1 MNNEL
6 DGHEKSG
13 TLKDFVCGMSVTV
26 DSKNFTQYKDVTY
39 YFCGGRCKEKFLL
52 APESYLQKAFS
63 LPKKM
68 PVIVGAKYICP
79 MDPEVSEDAPGYC
92 PKCGM
97 ALEPEVPIID
107 GDENSE
113 LKMFTKY
120 FWFSLPLSGV
130 VFVLAMF
137 GHQLSLF
144 SMEMQGWIEFGFS
157 LPVVLWAGLPIFE
170 RAIQSLKNKSPNM
183 WTLIGMG
190 IFSAF
195 VYSIIAVIFPEIF
208 PLNFQSMGRVSIYFE
223 AAVVIIT
230 LTLLGQVMEL
240 RARSQTSLAIKSL
253 LNLAPKMARRI
264 TQDGIEEDVEID
276 HIHVGDLLRV
286 RPGEKVSVDGIVVE
300 GGSLIDES
308 MITGEPIPVNKKIGD
323 FVIGSTLNTTG
334 SIVIKAKHVGLQ
346 TMLSQIIQLVSKAQR
361 SKAPMQKMADIV
373 AKYFVVTVV
382 AVALTTLLVWGFLGP
397 QPSWVYG
404 LINAVAVLIVACP
417 CALGLATPM
426 SIMVASGVAAKK
438 GILFQD
444 AVAIEKLQTITTL
457 LVDKTGTLTEGRP
470 IFQEVIFLPGFDE
483 GTILK
488 LAASLDQGSKH
499 PLARAIIS
507 AAQERH
513 LVMSHVTQF
522 NSHTGMGVSGYV
534 DNQFVTLGN
543 AALMFEL
550 NVDIQ
555 NLDRQ
560 AEELRKKG
568 ASVMFLVVEK
578 NLAGFIAV
586 SDPIKKSTFQAIQD
600 LQQSGLNIVVVSG
613 DGVST
618 VKAVADILG
627 ISEFYGEVKPEDKL
641 SLVAEFQAKGHIVA
655 MVGDGINDAPALAKA
670 DIGVAMGTGTD
681 VAMNSAQLTLVKGDL
696 RAIAEAIKISVNT
709 VRNMKQ
715 NLAFAFL
722 YNVIG
727 IPIAAGVLYPMTGT
741 LLSPMI
747 AAVAMSFSSASVI
760 INALR
765 LQKQVI

>member
-1 MNNEL
+1 
-6 DGHEKSG
+6 
-13 TLKDFVCGMSVTV
+13 
-26 DSKNFTQYKDVTY
+26 
-39 YFCGGRCKEKFLL
+39 
-52 APESYLQKAFS
+52 
-63 LPKKM
+63 
-68 PVIVGAKYICP
+68 
-79 MDPEVSEDAPGYC
+79 
-92 PKCGM
+92 
-97 ALEPEVPIID
+97 
-107 GDENSE
+107 
-113 LKMFTKY
+113 
-120 FWFSLPLSGV
+120 
-130 VFVLAMF
+130 
-137 GHQLSLF
+137 
-144 SMEMQGWIEFGFS
+144 
-157 LPVVLWAGLPIFE
+157 
-170 RAIQSLKNKSPNM
+170 M

-488 LAASLDQGSKH
+488 LAASLDQGSEH

>member
-1 MNNEL
+1 M
-6 DGHEKSG
+6 
-13 TLKDFVCGMSVTV
+13 
-26 DSKNFTQYKDVTY
+26 
-39 YFCGGRCKEKFLL
+39 
-52 APESYLQKAFS
+52 
-63 LPKKM
+63 
-68 PVIVGAKYICP
+68 
-79 MDPEVSEDAPGYC
+79 
-92 PKCGM
+92 
-97 ALEPEVPIID
+97 
-107 GDENSE
+107 
-113 LKMFTKY
+113 
-120 FWFSLPLSGV
+120 
-130 VFVLAMF
+130 
-137 GHQLSLF
+137 
-144 SMEMQGWIEFGFS
+144 
-157 LPVVLWAGLPIFE
+157 
-170 RAIQSLKNKSPNM
+170 
-183 WTLIGMG
+183 
-190 IFSAF
+190 
-195 VYSIIAVIFPEIF
+195 
-208 PLNFQSMGRVSIYFE
+208 
-223 AAVVIIT
+223 
-230 LTLLGQVMEL
+230 
-240 RARSQTSLAIKSL
+240 
-253 LNLAPKMARRI
+253 
-264 TQDGIEEDVEID
+264 
-276 HIHVGDLLRV
+276 
-286 RPGEKVSVDGIVVE
+286 
-300 GGSLIDES
+300 
-308 MITGEPIPVNKKIGD
+308 
-323 FVIGSTLNTTG
+323 
-334 SIVIKAKHVGLQ
+334 
-346 TMLSQIIQLVSKAQR
+346 
-361 SKAPMQKMADIV
+361 
-373 AKYFVVTVV
+373 
-382 AVALTTLLVWGFLGP
+382 
-397 QPSWVYG
+397 
-404 LINAVAVLIVACP
+404 
-417 CALGLATPM
+417 
-426 SIMVASGVAAKK
+426 
-438 GILFQD
+438 
-444 AVAIEKLQTITTL
+444 
-457 LVDKTGTLTEGRP
+457 TEGRP

-488 LAASLDQGSKH
+488 LAASLDQGSEH